1 MTQRV
6 RMTQRRRTTTWL
18 LLGGAI
24 VSEVTATMALKGA
37 LDHAALYVLVTLG
50 YVASF
55 FLLAA
60 VLRRGMGLGVAYGI
74 WGALGVVCT
83 AVLSALIYDEPLTS
97 LMGVGIAV
105 IIAGVLLVEMGS
117 QAARTKQGS

>member
-1 MTQRV
+1 MTAEGRK
-6 RMTQRRRTTTWL
+6 MTAL
-18 LLGGAI
+18 LLGCAI
-24 VSEVTATMALKGA
+24 ASEVTATMALKGA
-37 LDHAALYVLVTLG
+37 LDHSALYVVVAVG

-55 FLLAA
+55 LLLAA

-83 AVLSALIYDEPLTS
+83 AVLSAVLYDEPLTL
-97 LMGVGIAV
+97 LMGAGIAV

-117 QAARTKQGS
+117 QAARAKQGS